1 MFSAKLIR
9 YKVTHSK
16 IVLSATSISYQPFQL
31 HYTPRRHVFES
42 KLIYYTLGTMIEYVH
57 DSQSIALSL
66 KLTVSLSK
74 PLIVSMEVPT
84 CGDHPDPS
92 QLLFEP

>member
-1 MFSAKLIR
+1 
-9 YKVTHSK
+9 
-16 IVLSATSISYQPFQL
+16 
-31 HYTPRRHVFES
+31 
-42 KLIYYTLGTMIEYVH
+42 MIEYGH

-84 CGDHPDPS
+84 CGDHPAPS
-92 QLLFEP
+92 QLSVEPINLTTTAVYLCLSTNNDLCLLSAHATACLKGAQGLSNT